1 MTMRVAALILAVV
14 CGVGVGTVR
23 DATAQPWAQGVSD
36 SDKNAAKAKLEE
48 GNNLYLTTDY
58 KGALAK
64 YEEALKSWNHPAI
77 RFNVVRCLIQ
87 LDRPVEASDNLVE
100 SLKYGKDPF
109 EETIYQEALS
119 YQKLLASQIGEVE
132 IGCTQ
137 EGAKLTFDGQPF
149 IDKCPG
155 KEKRRVTPGRHAV
168 VASKEG
174 FLTKEMPVIVIG
186 GQAESVDV
194 KLVPLDKA
202 AKVVHRWPTWIP
214 WVVFGGGL
222 AVTGLGVLLEVD
234 AQNQMNQYDQDVAG
248 ACAVNGCNLNA
259 TLNEMMTNKTEVDV
273 ADRLNAQRERAE
285 SRDRLAIGVIA
296 VGAVGAAVGGVL
308 LFLNRGQTVYEDPTK
323 AGEPVVNVTPTRD
336 GGATVSLSGRF

>member
-1 MTMRVAALILAVV
+1 
-14 CGVGVGTVR
+14 
-23 DATAQPWAQGVSD
+23 
-36 SDKNAAKAKLEE
+36 
-48 GNNLYLTTDY
+48 
-58 KGALAK
+58 
-64 YEEALKSWNHPAI
+64 
-77 RFNVVRCLIQ
+77 
-87 LDRPVEASDNLVE
+87 
-100 SLKYGKDPF
+100 
-109 EETIYQEALS
+109 
-119 YQKLLASQIGEVE
+119 
-132 IGCTQ
+132 
-137 EGAKLTFDGQPF
+137 
-149 IDKCPG
+149 
-155 KEKRRVTPGRHAV
+155 
-168 VASKEG
+168 
-174 FLTKEMPVIVIG
+174 
-186 GQAESVDV
+186 
-194 KLVPLDKA
+194 
-202 AKVVHRWPTWIP
+202 
-214 WVVFGGGL
+214 VFGGGL